1 MSTTRIAIK
10 NVKAGQIIV
19 TNDLLAIEEP
29 LLIKLIFDDNGNE
42 VRKSISVTMRTP
54 GNDEELAV
62 GFLFTEKN
70 LLEQLQKKASL
81 MGVKSKTIDSVFI
94 PKIAQR
100 RRNISRTAK
109 PTGERKQKEFSKALI
124 Y

>member
-1 MSTTRIAIK
+1 MYY
-10 NVKAGQIIV
+10 
-19 TNDLLAIEEP
+19 
-29 LLIKLIFDDNGNE
+29 LIFYDFTEDVQKVSLARLLKKERNLSLTNAKNAVDNLMEG
-42 VRKSISVTMRTP
+42 IP
-54 GNDEELAV
+54 V

-70 LLEQLQKKASL
+70 LLEQLQKGASL

-100 RRNISRTAK
+100 RRSISRTSK
-109 PTGERKQKEFSKALI
+109 PTGDKKQKEFSKALI